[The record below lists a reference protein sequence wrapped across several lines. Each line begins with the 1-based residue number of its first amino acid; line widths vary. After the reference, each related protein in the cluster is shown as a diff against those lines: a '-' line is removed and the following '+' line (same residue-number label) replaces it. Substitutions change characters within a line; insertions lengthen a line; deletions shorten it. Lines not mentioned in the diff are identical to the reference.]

1 MGALLRD
8 SLSDL
13 SRCQNEWRCSI
24 LESSVISCVLENVK
38 GCEQVALDTC
48 RLRQGRRRL
57 RGGLSS
63 LVLKLAALAALF
75 EHGL

>member
-38 GCEQVALDTC
+38 GCEQVA